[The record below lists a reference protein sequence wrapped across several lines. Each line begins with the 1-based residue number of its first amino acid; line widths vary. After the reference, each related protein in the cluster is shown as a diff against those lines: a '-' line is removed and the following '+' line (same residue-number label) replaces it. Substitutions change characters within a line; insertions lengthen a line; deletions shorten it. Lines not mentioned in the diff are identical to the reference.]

1 LITAVALVAVSLFA
15 GSLLLDGWRE
25 DDYQSSP
32 DTEGDD
38 EDINEQVSSAEFR
51 ADLLQS
57 GPFPSTS
64 SDGLIPNPS
73 PGSFIGTDAESSSAA
88 DRGNLG
94 DEELN
99 LDTGMGSEDSEV
111 RGADLEAWLQE
122 IGASDD
128 TLVLEIGLESDSP
141 VRITDFFGENEV
153 QADDPSGGEGYQSV
167 IFVDSD
173 GSPVPRSEL
182 LDSRLTVT
190 HSGAE
195 DDVMI
200 RYRGNLIAVLESTD
214 FLRFVD
220 NSGIVLNFLV
230 R

>member
-1 LITAVALVAVSLFA
+1 MITAIVLVAISLFA
-15 GSLLLDGWRE
+15 GSLLLDGWGE
-25 DDYQSSP
+25 DDHQASS

-38 EDINEQVSSAEFR
+38 EDINEQVSSAELR
-51 ADLLQS
+51 EDLLQS
-57 GPFPSTS
+57 GPSPSTS

-73 PGSFIGTDAESSSAA
+73 PGSFTGTDAEGSTVA

-94 DEELN
+94 GEELN

-111 RGADLEAWLQE
+111 RGDDLEAWLKE

-128 TLVLEIGLESDSP
+128 TLVLEIGLESNSP

-153 QADDPSGGEGYQSV
+153 QADGPSGGEGYQSV

-173 GSPVPRSEL
+173 GSPVPRSDL

-195 DDVMI
+195 DDVLI
-200 RYRGNLIAVLESTD
+200 KYRGNLIAVLQNTD

-220 NSGIVLNFLV
+220 NSGVVLNFL
-230 R
+230 